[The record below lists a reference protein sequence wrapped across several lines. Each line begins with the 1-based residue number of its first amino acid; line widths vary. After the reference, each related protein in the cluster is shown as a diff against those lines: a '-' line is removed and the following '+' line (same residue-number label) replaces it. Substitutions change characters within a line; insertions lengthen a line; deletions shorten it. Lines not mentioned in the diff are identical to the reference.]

1 MPQKKF
7 TQAEFGRTLWRAVAS
22 PLMLLAGHAILLSIL
37 FFYWLSASDLSR
49 EGERSIAKIYDVER
63 LLVNMETGYRGWLL
77 TGDRDFL
84 DPYLASRESVPKALA
99 QLHALIGET
108 AGQADRISELNSAFL
123 RWEALRPFPAPTT
136 QGLNARKSEMDVM
149 RRILREMMLTESK
162 HKSERYDLERR
173 AAMVAAGGGIG
184 VSLLLAFALALIN
197 RRTVIDLSQAYQ
209 GALEDETASNKQFV
223 DLAEA
228 VPQLIWITDG
238 DGKATF
244 FNRPW
249 SEFAGAAMEEMT
261 SKGWESWL
269 HPEDQPSAIKRW
281 NHSRTTGEA
290 FESEYRLRRGSDGS
304 YRWFL
309 CRAVGVR
316 GKDGKNVRW
325 FGSCTDIENQ
335 KRSQQ
340 ERESLLAAE
349 RRARSD
355 LIRASRV
362 KDEFLATLSH
372 ELRTP
377 MTAILGWARLL
388 RDPKMREKNLER
400 GIEAIDASAKAQARL
415 IEDLLDMNRILTGK
429 LALQPELVDF
439 RAIVRQAVTAV
450 QPAAS
455 NKQIS
460 LTTELDD
467 TEAAFIEADP
477 ARLQQVV
484 WNILTNAVKFTPVG
498 GTVEVRLQSEGG
510 FLRLTVKDSGRGIK
524 QSFLPHVFERFRQAD
539 GSTTREFGG
548 LGLGLAIVRSLVE
561 MHGGTVAA
569 DSPGEGL
576 GATFTVELPLRTE
589 STSEVT
595 SEKPRGSMVD
605 RAIIKGKRVLAVDDD
620 FAAGSIIRT
629 ILESGGAEVQVVLS
643 AAEALALLRQQEFD
657 LLLSDIGMPEM
668 DGYGL
673 RREVS
678 KLEEAAGRKIPT
690 MALTAFARAED
701 RAQALAAGFDA
712 HLAKPIY
719 PNELLAAVA
728 KLLESR

>member
-1 MPQKKF
+1 
-7 TQAEFGRTLWRAVAS
+7 
-22 PLMLLAGHAILLSIL
+22 
-37 FFYWLSASDLSR
+37 
-49 EGERSIAKIYDVER
+49 
-63 LLVNMETGYRGWLL
+63 
-77 TGDRDFL
+77 
-84 DPYLASRESVPKALA
+84 
-99 QLHALIGET
+99 
-108 AGQADRISELNSAFL
+108 
-123 RWEALRPFPAPTT
+123 
-136 QGLNARKSEMDVM
+136 
-149 RRILREMMLTESK
+149 
-162 HKSERYDLERR
+162 
-173 AAMVAAGGGIG
+173 
-184 VSLLLAFALALIN
+184 
-197 RRTVIDLSQAYQ
+197 
-209 GALEDETASNKQFV
+209 
-223 DLAEA
+223 
-228 VPQLIWITDG
+228 
-238 DGKATF
+238 
-244 FNRPW
+244 
-249 SEFAGAAMEEMT
+249 
-261 SKGWESWL
+261 
-269 HPEDQPSAIKRW
+269 
-281 NHSRTTGEA
+281 EA